1 MEKAIPGRRRLRVYS
16 LDPSL
21 ASDLATWGINQIAI
35 DIPWETDEAGESS
48 LKPGPVGEYIEVVD
62 YDPASGLFYKPVDLN
77 DRNLLGQ
84 DGLPASETNPQF
96 HQQMVYAVAM
106 ATIDHFEKAFGR
118 KIFWSD
124 KITREPRYREQFVP
138 RLRIYPHALR
148 ARNAY
153 YSPAKKALLFGYFPV
168 TSKDKNNTPG
178 TMVFTCLSHDIV
190 VHEMSHALLD
200 GIHPRFNEPSNPDVH
215 AFHEAFAD
223 IVAIF
228 QRFSYQGVLESQISR
243 TRGDL
248 AGESLL
254 AQLAQQFGRATGRG
268 TALRDALGGINPE
281 TGAWESR
288 PPNPLAL
295 EGIYEPHARG
305 AILVAAVFRAFTLV
319 YHHRVADLFRLSTG
333 GTGILPD
340 GEIHP
345 DLVGRLAGEAREIA
359 ARILRMCIRG
369 LDYCPP
375 VDLTFGD
382 YLRAVVTADLEL
394 NPEDS
399 DGCRVAFVQSFRE
412 WGIAPAGVR
421 SMSVDALIWDDY
433 ETAGAK
439 QTIRQ
444 MQGTGDGRSKESRP
458 DSRFLK
464 MEQRKHRE
472 ILKKHSKSLVMGY
485 MEGPEEEDG
494 PAKRASRPKRRG
506 RQKIKTI
513 GLRGDRRKIW
523 DAIQDSTFPIWAWLN
538 DPDNTQ
544 VARVLNLILDAN
556 QAPPTVFRNKH
567 GNPTVEVHSVRPIM
581 RRPFEMNGEVSLVV
595 EVLQRRRG
603 FFDREVQKEMDA
615 AGKVYDYGF
624 RGDFIYR
631 AGSTFFL
638 NPETRGIYSVIKTP
652 GTVASDEELER
663 MRSWITGE
671 DLPLHHAFDRGTLSL
686 GEGSD
691 PNHEVTDPNRDEP
704 FAMLHE
710 HEED

>member
-1 MEKAIPGRRRLRVYS
+1 VGQTAPKHRCLRVYS
-16 LDPSL
+16 FDPSL
-21 ASDLATWGINQIAI
+21 ASDLATWGINEITI
-35 DIPWETDEAGESS
+35 EVPWEVDAHGDSGVR
-48 LKPGPVGEYIEVVD
+48 PGPIGEYIEVVD
-62 YDPASGLFYKPVDLN
+62 FDPASGLFYKPVDLN
-77 DRNLLGQ
+77 DLNLLGQ
-84 DGLPASETNPQF
+84 DGLQASETNPQF

-118 KIFWSD
+118 KVFWSNR
-124 KITREPRYREQFVP
+124 ITHAPRYREQFVP

-148 ARNAY
+148 ARNAF

-168 TSKDKNNTPG
+168 TSKDEKNTPG

-228 QRFSYQGVLESQISR
+228 QRFSYAGVLESQISR

-248 AGESLL
+248 GGENLL

-268 TALRDALGGINPE
+268 TALRDALGGVNPE
-281 TGAWESR
+281 TGHWESR
-288 PPNPLAL
+288 TPDPQAL

-345 DLVGRLAGEAREIA
+345 DLVGRLADEARNIA

-394 NPEDS
+394 NADDPE
-399 DGCRVAFVQSFRE
+399 GCRVAFVQSFRE
-412 WGIAPAGVR
+412 WGIAPVGIR

-433 ETAGAK
+433 ATAGAK
-439 QTIRQ
+439 QS
-444 MQGTGDGRSKESRP
+444 MQQAIITTAGLTKDSLP

-464 MEQRKHRE
+464 TEQSKFRDS
-472 ILKKHSKSLVMGY
+472 LKKHQKSLEQGY
-485 MEGPEEEDG
+485 VDQNEEDA
-494 PAKRASRPKRRG
+494 PSERASRRKGRG
-506 RQKIKTI
+506 
-513 GLRGDRRKIW
+513 RRKIKNIRLWGDRKEIW
-523 DAIQDSTFPIWAWLN
+523 DAMQDSTYPIWAWLN
-538 DPDNTQ
+538 DPGTAE
-544 VARVLNLILDAN
+544 VARVLNLILDPAE
-556 QAPPTVFRNKH
+556 APPTVYRNSR
-567 GNPTVEVHSVRPIM
+567 GNPTVEVHNVRPIL
-581 RRPFEMNGEVSLVV
+581 RRPREMSGEVSLVV

-603 FFDREVQKEMDA
+603 FFDPLVQAGMDRPGPAIDREVT
-615 AGKVYDYGF
+615 
-624 RGDFIYR
+624 GDFTYR
-631 AGSTFFL
+631 AGCTFFL
-638 NPETRGIYSVIKTP
+638 DPETLNIHSVIKTP
-652 GTVASDEELER
+652 GTIASNDELNR
-663 MRSWITGE
+663 MRAWMTGE
-671 DLPLHHAFDRGTLSL
+671 NVPLHHAFDRGPLSL
-686 GEGSD
+686 SEGGH
-691 PNHEVTDPNRDEP
+691 PAQAEP

-710 HEED
+710 HEEE